1 MPPPVGI
8 TSLPTRQLETR
19 MRPLVDDVVD
29 PVVDDVVDPVPPVVT
44 PGPVT
49 TITDDGSTL
58 IEMVNPDG
66 TRQTTS
72 YLSQPKF
79 TESDF
84 NLIRNAASRGKYG
97 NQSPINVYDLLQK
110 SSEDGE
116 MYSLNRLSPYA
127 SLFYQGGGDRE
138 ANKNPTLL
146 WNVVNP
152 ATGDNFSWQGVLSQI
167 GANLRN
173 IDETP

>member
-44 PGPVT
+44 TGPVT

-97 NQSPINVYDLLQK
+97 NQPPINVYDLLQK

-127 SLFYQGGGDRE
+127 SLFYQGGGD
-138 ANKNPTLL
+138 NKNPTLL
-146 WNVVNP
+146 WDVVNP
-152 ATGDNFSWQGVLSQI
+152 ATGDNFSWQYVLSKI
-167 GANLRN
+167 GYSLSG